1 MSFIDLV
8 TLIIDNLSRRK
19 GRVALTAIGVVIGT
33 AAVVILVSLGIGL
46 QQNAIN
52 QLYGIGDLTQI
63 YVYPNYGE
71 SPIGP
76 GVVAVEVVGPG
87 GVPANQKLITNDSLT
102 ELSAIPGVIAVVPRD
117 WMYGGAI
124 ITYNRL
130 ETGIGITGVGTNDL
144 TILGVEAQVGSTT
157 LERGTAIIGSQI
169 PNNFY
174 NPRWRPGQPEPTP
187 PDLVG
192 QTVQVTLMKWNPE
205 DNSEIR
211 KNVRVKII
219 GLLSEE
225 GGEPDYSVYMPL
237 DDVTAYNEWFMG
249 TKINRNKDG
258 YNQVIVKVDDVDN
271 ALEIRDQIRTL
282 GYQAE
287 SPQDYVQG
295 INSFYLILQV
305 IFGGVGAVALIVAA
319 IGIANTMAMAILER
333 TREIG
338 LMKAVGATNR
348 DVLSVFLGESA
359 GIGFLGGIGGVI
371 LGWSAGQIINVLATA
386 YMAGQAA
393 QRGGPPPGTAVTT
406 PVWLPITALIF
417 ATIIGLISGLYP
429 ALRAATLIPVN
440 ALKYE

>member
-8 TLIIDNLSRRK
+8 TLILDNLSRRK

-46 QQNAIN
+46 QQNAMS

-71 SPIGP
+71 SPGGP
-76 GVVAVEVVGPG
+76 GMVAVEVIGPG
-87 GVPANQKLITNDSLT
+87 GVPSNQKLITNDSLV
-102 ELSAIPGVIAVVPRD
+102 ELRSLPGVSAVIPRD
-117 WMYGGAI
+117 WMYGGAN

-130 ETGIGITGVGTNDL
+130 EAGIGITGIGTNDL
-144 TILGVEAQVGSTT
+144 SILGAKALEGTTT

-187 PDLVG
+187 PDLVD
-192 QTVQVTLMKWNPE
+192 QIVQVTLIKWNWE
-205 DNSEIR
+205 DGTEIR
-211 KNVRVKII
+211 KNVRVKIVGI
-219 GLLSEE
+219 LTE
-225 GGEPDYSVYMPL
+225 GMEFDYSVYMTL
-237 DDVTAYNEWFMG
+237 DDVTGYNEWFSG
-249 TKINRNKDG
+249 AKINRNKDG
-258 YNQVIVKVDDVDN
+258 YNEVIVKVDDVDN
-271 ALEIRDQIRTL
+271 ALEIRDQIRAL

-295 INSFYLILQV
+295 INSFYLVLQV

-338 LMKAVGATNR
+338 LMKAVGATNK

-371 LGWSAGQIINVLATA
+371 LGWSAGQVINVLATA

-406 PVWLPITALIF
+406 PLWLPISALIF